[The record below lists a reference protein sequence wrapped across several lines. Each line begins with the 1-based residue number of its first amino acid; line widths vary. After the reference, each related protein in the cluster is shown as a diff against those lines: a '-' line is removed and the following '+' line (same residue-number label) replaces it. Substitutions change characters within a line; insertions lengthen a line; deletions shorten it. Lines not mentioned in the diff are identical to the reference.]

1 MPTLLDKSFL
11 NDINE
16 SYMIESI
23 MGGYGE
29 QIDYLIEDITSNVG
43 LFESEEQRQRR
54 EKYLALIESAKPA
67 PADIT
72 LDDEMFDDGEMIDSV
87 ILFGEK

>member
-23 MGGYGE
+23 MGGYGN
-29 QIDYLIEDITSNVG
+29 QIDYLIEDITTNVG
-43 LFESEEQRQRR
+43 LFESAEQKQRR
-54 EKYLALIESAKPA
+54 EKYLSLTESKPVE
-67 PADIT
+67 DIT
-72 LDDEMFDDGEMIDSV
+72 TDKEMFDDGEMIDS
-87 ILFGEK
+87 ILFGKKEE

>member
-23 MGGYGE
+23 MDDGYGD
-29 QIDYLIEDITSNVG
+29 QIDFLIEEVTSKVG

-54 EKYLALIESAKPA
+54 ERYLAFTESATPE
-67 PADIT
+67 DIT
-72 LDDEMFDDGEMIDSV
+72 LDDDMFDDGEMIDSV